1 LVSGPVR
8 VGRGEREENTMTI
21 SITLLVLML
30 VGLLIYAFAQGK
42 LSEVGRIMFFCALL
56 ALCFGGGGGTFALK
70 IR

>member
-1 LVSGPVR
+1 
-8 VGRGEREENTMTI
+8 MTI

-30 VGLLIYAFAQGK
+30 IGLLIYAFTAGK

-56 ALCFGGGGGTFALK
+56 ALCFGAGGGSGSFALK